1 MKMAATG
8 AGNGGAAGRRA
19 RRTHLGELHLPR
31 HDDGEKARLLLRHL
45 PLRVSAPRLRALFP
59 GSASPSGGRHPRQLP
74 SPGSCRRIRARSTE
88 SPRTRVRYALEARTR
103 GSRRDAT
110 RGRSRGSNC
119 AAGPRRAARKPS
131 TRAFSP
137 NVPNGRLS
145 NDGRDDRGRAG
156 GRRKIFFAAASRRG
170 CQHNFDAI
178 RRAQSPLL
186 SPLGSLIITRAR
198 VYAPTHHPSLPPP
211 SPFR

>member
-74 SPGSCRRIRARSTE
+74 SPGSCRRIRARSTG

-137 NVPNGRLS
+137 NVPNGRLF
-145 NDGRDDRGRAG
+145 DGRDDRRLGEGRW
-156 GRRKIFFAAASRRG
+156 RKIFLRAASRRG
-170 CQHNFDAI
+170 CQHYFDAI
-178 RRAQSPLL
+178 HRAQSPLL